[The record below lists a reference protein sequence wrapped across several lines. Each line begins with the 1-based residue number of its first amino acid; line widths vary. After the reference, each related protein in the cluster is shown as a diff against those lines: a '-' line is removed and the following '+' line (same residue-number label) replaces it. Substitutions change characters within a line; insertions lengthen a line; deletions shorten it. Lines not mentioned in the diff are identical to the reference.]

1 MFYDF
6 PIIEHLDQ
14 VMSAISDSPE
24 FIVADRGDY
33 KVVNYMVSKEDTFP
47 SMKVSGGSAKM
58 RNHKLLMNAIRREC
72 RGLKFYSDGRIAARP
87 FHKWFN
93 VGERDETSP
102 DSIELNHKHHVMA
115 KLDGSMIHPLIINDT
130 IYYATKMGVTEF
142 SYDVAEWV
150 SVNPNYEKFVRY
162 LSKSGHTP
170 IFEWCSLK
178 NRVVVEYKE
187 PRLVLLAIRHTITG
201 QYLTYE
207 HLKDY
212 AETFGIDLVKT
223 YDSADSIMDLME
235 RGRALEG
242 EEGYVLAFENG
253 HRLKI
258 KSDWYVRIHKSK
270 ELFAHQ
276 RHLANLVLTE
286 TADDAKAIMLE
297 EDRKRFEEFENQF
310 VTTLEDVADQVY
322 TRLKSFGEPTNE
334 ARKNF
339 AINEAKRWGIFAS
352 VVFKHFEEAGSVE
365 MQDVFASVESVVAGY
380 TTNNTKYEKFEE
392 ELEKF
397 WNNANNGG

>member
-1 MFYDF
+1 MFYQF
-6 PIIEHLDQ
+6 PVIEHLDQ
-14 VMSAISDSPE
+14 VKPAIENSPE

-47 SMKVSGGSAKM
+47 PVSSKYD
-58 RNHKLLMNAIRREC
+58 AIRREC
-72 RGLKFYSDGRIAARP
+72 RGIIFDDSGKILSRR
-87 FHKWFN
+87 FHKFFN
-93 VGERDETSP
+93 VSEREETSP
-102 DSIELNHKHHVMA
+102 NLIDLSHNHQVLA
-115 KLDGSMIHPLIINDT
+115 KLDGSMITPLLLNNR
-130 IYYATKMGVTEF
+130 IYWATKMGITDF
-142 SYDVAEWV
+142 SVDVAEWV
-150 SVNPNYEKFVRY
+150 SEHPNYEKFVKY
-162 LSKSGHTP
+162 ISKSGHTP

-178 NRVVVEYKE
+178 NRVVIEHKE

-201 QYLTYE
+201 EYLSYE

-212 AETFGIDLVKT
+212 AETFNLELVQT

-242 EEGYVLAFENG
+242 EEGYVLRFENG
-253 HRLKI
+253 HMLKI
-258 KSDWYVRIHKSK
+258 KSEWYVRIHKSK
-270 ELFAHQ
+270 ELFAHP

-297 EDRKRFEEFENQF
+297 EDRKRFEEFEDQF
-310 VTTLEDVADQVY
+310 VMTLEDVANCVY
-322 TRLKSFGEPTNE
+322 TKLKSFGEPNNE

-365 MQDVFASVESVVAGY
+365 MQDVFASVESVVSGY
-380 TTNNTKYEKFEE
+380 ATNNTKYEKFEE
-392 ELEKF
+392 ELAKF
-397 WNNANNGG
+397 WNNVKGE